1 MVLSSSSG
9 DVTFLLKKMILGNL
23 NLTGLEHMICEFQN
37 KHEFDYPDRRKSMYE
52 KNANTALDNTSDDI
66 QETRDD
72 NGGDDAK
79 DFQEFYRGGVIT
91 SQ

>member
-1 MVLSSSSG
+1 
-9 DVTFLLKKMILGNL
+9 
-23 NLTGLEHMICEFQN
+23 
-37 KHEFDYPDRRKSMYE
+37 MYE